1 MTFKR
6 NILITGGAGF
16 IGSHVICLF
25 INKYQCNGN
34 SFLVA
39 RIWEVRPER
48 YEGKRFYH
56 ISTDEICVLQVD
68 GTCFTEFTKYDT
80 HRLYSTNKASSD
92 YFVRDYMR

>member
-1 MTFKR
+1 METLSLLQEAK
-6 NILITGGAGF
+6 L
-16 IGSHVICLF
+16 
-25 INKYQCNGN
+25 
-34 SFLVA
+34 
-39 RIWEVRPER
+39 IWEVRPER